1 VNRQCY
7 EVLSAIEKFR
17 ERVKDVP
24 EELDSALSAA
34 TTALKDGLGEKAGK
48 PEGDSDEKPKSFDD
62 AKESV
67 KAKFAKKD
75 DEDKSKDDDE

>member
-24 EELDSALSAA
+24 EELDSTLAA
-34 TTALKDGLGEKAGK
+34 AEKALRSSLSGESEK
-48 PEGDSDEKPKSFDD
+48 PEGDSDGKPKSFED

-67 KAKFAKKD
+67 KAKFAKKG
-75 DEDKSKDDDE
+75 DEEKSKDDE